1 MQSPIEPI
9 RNRFNSPV
17 TPIRRLLTEQQ
28 LAIELNVSVRTLQQW
43 RFKGGGPRFLKL
55 GAAVRYDWAHVE
67 VWLEGKGRES
77 TSDPGPEVA

>member
-1 MQSPIEPI
+1 MQPPTEPKG
-9 RNRFNSPV
+9 NRFNSPV

-55 GAAVRYDWAHVE
+55 GAAVRYDWTDVE

-77 TSDPGPEVA
+77 TSDPDPEVA